1 MPILLAYVGLKPL
14 CAQRCPLHIPGPMSL
29 TLQGAGPSPGQT
41 WSRSAKFLPSKGP
54 RVPGPLWTT
63 APEAHIT
70 AAFVALT
77 AVTAQRIAVSV
88 QGCVYWERGAAQ
100 PSINTPKRL
109 MMLSALK
116 RRIREWETNWGDQ
129 WEENSHNT
137 PQHPNWCSRDQL
149 PLGDHP

>member
-1 MPILLAYVGLKPL
+1 
-14 CAQRCPLHIPGPMSL
+14 MSL

-88 QGCVYWERGAAQ
+88 QGCVCWERGAAQ

-137 PQHPNWCSRDQL
+137 PAPQLVLQGSASPWGPSLERCSPHL
-149 PLGDHP
+149 PASVSP